1 MPQTI
6 WIARH
11 GNRLDF
17 VHPEWFNTAERRYDP
32 PLSEDGLIQAKE
44 LGERLKKEK
53 IAHIFSSPFLR
64 SIQTADRVAEALN
77 LPIKIEAGLS
87 EWLNPFWM
95 SELPQTHPQTF
106 LAQQYPR
113 IDWSYASQ
121 IIPQYPESE
130 ESLWQRT
137 AQTAQK
143 LVTDFREDILLV
155 GHGASVLG
163 TTKGLV
169 GGNPVV
175 KAPLCCLVKIV
186 RDVEEWNLELN
197 GDTSHL
203 SQTESQIRF
212 K

>member
-1 MPQTI
+1 MPQTV
-6 WIARH
+6 WIVRH

-95 SELPQTHPQTF
+95 TELPQTHPQTF
-106 LAQQYPR
+106 LAEQYPR

-121 IIPQYPESE
+121 VMPQYPESE

-137 AQTAQK
+137 TQTAK
-143 LVTDFREDILLV
+143 RLVTDFCEDILLV

-169 GGNPVV
+169 GGDPVV
-175 KAPLCCLVKIV
+175 NAPLCCLVKV
-186 RDVEEWNLELN
+186 VGYTDKWEMELN
-197 GDTSHL
+197 GDVSHL
-203 SQTESQIRF
+203 SRTESQIRF
-212 K
+212 N